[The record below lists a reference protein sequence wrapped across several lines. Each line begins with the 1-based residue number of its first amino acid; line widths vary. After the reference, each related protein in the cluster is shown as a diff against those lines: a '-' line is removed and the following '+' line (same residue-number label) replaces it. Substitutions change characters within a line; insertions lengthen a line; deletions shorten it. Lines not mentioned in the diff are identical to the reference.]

1 MTIKRRDVLKT
12 GMGALAGLAG
22 APMIAQASDKKQFH
36 WRMTSAYPPGAP
48 FYTTGP
54 GSAKDFCDRV
64 EKASGGRL
72 KIDFY
77 AAKAL
82 VPAFGGFDAVRS
94 GTVQMNWGNSYF
106 WSGKVFAA
114 QYFAAVP
121 FGMGA
126 LGMNAWLYNGGGQ
139 KLWDDLYAEYG
150 LKALPCGNT
159 GMQMTG
165 WFKKPIESTKSFKGL
180 RMRIPGLAAKV
191 YEQLGVDV
199 KLLPASSIFPALN
212 RGVIDAAEFVGP
224 YLDRQLGLQNAA
236 QYYYTPGWHEPGTVS
251 ELLIGKEAWESLP
264 KDLQTVVENCAAA
277 CNQISFAWCNANNPP
292 ALQDLVSNQ
301 GVKVKQLPDGV
312 LEELRTASKDILND
326 YVKKDPKVAKIH
338 KAYFSFKDKADQWF
352 DISEK
357 LVLDKRL

>member
-1 MTIKRRDVLKT
+1 MTIKRRDFLKT
-12 GMGALAGLAG
+12 GAGALAGAAS
-22 APMIAQASDKKQFH
+22 APMIASAADKKTFH
-36 WRMTSAYPPGAP
+36 WRMTSAYSPGAP

-54 GSAKDFCDRV
+54 GSATDFCKRV
-64 EKASGGRL
+64 EAASNGRL

-77 AAKAL
+77 AAKSL

-126 LGMNAWLYNGGGQ
+126 LGVNAWLYNGGGIQ
-139 KLWDDLYAEYG
+139 LWDEIYSDFG

-165 WFKKPIESTKSFKGL
+165 WFKKPIENVGSFKGL

-191 YEQLGVDV
+191 YEQLGVSV
-199 KLLPASSIFPALN
+199 KLLPGSSIFPALN

-251 ELLIGKEAWESLP
+251 ELLIGKKAWESLP
-264 KDLQTVVENCAAA
+264 PDLQAIVENCAAA
-277 CNQISFAWCNANNPP
+277 CNEISFAWCNANNPD
-292 ALQDLVSNQ
+292 ALRDLVDKQ

-312 LEELRTASKDILND
+312 LEQLRTASNDILSD
-326 YVKKDPKVAKIH
+326 YVKKDPQVAKVN
-338 KAYFSFKDKADQWF
+338 KSYFDFKKKADAWF

-357 LVLDKRL
+357 MVLDKNL